1 MDQNICRF
9 IPYNHQ
15 DENIH
20 TLYFVY
26 EQNFNALPQNQMLA
40 FYKLCLVVSGE
51 GTFTMHGKSYDLH
64 PGDLFFIFP
73 SVTHNIHS
81 NADEGDP
88 HRLKCIYVSFI
99 GIRANQI
106 MSRFHITSISP
117 VYSGHSDLIPFWEN
131 AIRIAGKN
139 NLDLISE
146 SVLLYTL
153 SVIGATTEESEEM
166 QSSNLIQNIKKYV
179 DEHFSDQDLSL
190 NSICAHYNYNPKYI
204 STLFKKYFKVG
215 INEYVN
221 TIRIQEACTLIDDNM
236 TSVKDIA
243 ARCGFRDQYY
253 FSRVFKIRL
262 GISPSQYIQNYKKC
276 ENNI

>member
-1 MDQNICRF
+1 
-9 IPYNHQ
+9 
-15 DENIH
+15 
-20 TLYFVY
+20 
-26 EQNFNALPQNQMLA
+26 MLA
-40 FYKLCLVVSGE
+40 FYKLCLVISGE
-51 GTFTMHGKSYDLH
+51 GIFTVHGKSYALH
-64 PGDLFFIFP
+64 PGDLFLIFP

-106 MSRFHITSISP
+106 MSRFHITSTSP

-153 SVIGATTEESEEM
+153 SIIGAAEEEGAEI
-166 QSSNLIQNIKKYV
+166 QSSNLIQSIKKYV
-179 DEHFSDQDLSL
+179 DENFSDQELSL
-190 NSICAHYNYNPKYI
+190 SSICVHYNYNPKYI

-221 TIRIQEACTLIDDNM
+221 TIRIQEACILMNDKM

-253 FSRVFKIRL
+253 FSRVFKNRV
-262 GISPSQYIQNYKKC
+262 GISPSQFIQDLNK
-276 ENNI
+276 

>member
-9 IPYNHQ
+9 VPYNHQ

-81 NADEGDP
+81 NADEGDH

-99 GIRANQI
+99 GIRVNQI
-106 MSRFHITSISP
+106 MSRFHITSTSP

-153 SVIGATTEESEEM
+153 SVIGATTEEGVEM

-179 DEHFSDQDLSL
+179 DENFSDQELSL
-190 NSICAHYNYNPKYI
+190 SSICMHYNYNPKYI
-204 STLFKKYFKVG
+204 STLFKKYFKIG

-221 TIRIQEACTLIDDNM
+221 TIRIQEACVLMNDKM

-253 FSRVFKIRL
+253 FSRVFKNHL
-262 GISPSQYIQNYKKC
+262 GISPSQFIQNLRKNG
-276 ENNI
+276 NNT